1 MITLL
6 QSFKVPA
13 FSKQL
18 PNMARNVLECGRKLL
33 FYQNIN
39 WKLKHISSDV
49 VRQNVSGLN
58 FFLIRLPLWNCRV
71 FVYFCTHVLGNL
83 KKINETLLLSY
94 VTSSE
99 LVISLSS
106 SFPLQY
112 FLCFL
117 PPSSTFNALIV
128 WKAFFFAICCGV
140 QGTLT
145 LPLKTKYY
153 AKSGTLYFLI
163 LIQKDCCCSKR
174 KLSVLSLD
182 KDHALE
188 NTIYLTRTF
197 ELQDIFSNEKE
208 GKEQVHFS

>member
-128 WKAFFFAICCGV
+128 WKAFF
-140 QGTLT
+140 L
-145 LPLKTKYY
+145 
-153 AKSGTLYFLI
+153 
-163 LIQKDCCCSKR
+163 
-174 KLSVLSLD
+174 LSAVEF
-182 KDHALE
+182 KGH
-188 NTIYLTRTF
+188 
-197 ELQDIFSNEKE
+197 
-208 GKEQVHFS
+208 

>member
-1 MITLL
+1 MFWNVAG
-6 QSFKVPA
+6 SC
-13 FSKQL
+13 FSTKTSTESWSIS
-18 PNMARNVLECGRKLL
+18 AVICC
-33 FYQNIN
+33 
-39 WKLKHISSDV
+39 SSDV

-58 FFLIRLPLWNCRV
+58 FFLIRLPLWNYRV

-208 GKEQVHFS
+208 GKEQVNFS